1 VKKAVYTILIILI
14 AFSLVSGLIW
24 NFISYKTTNKPNNTQ
39 YPNTSS
45 SDDQN
50 ENLYALEYLVKT
62 VEITAS
68 IYKDN
73 KELIENIKTSGPLY
87 IWAKQY
93 IEETANILKN
103 TSQWNVFGNIDYET
117 AEQLMNRADLTTE
130 DRLYITSMEYLDIAR
145 KIVMSNKGITNTI
158 NTNKGWL
165 SGIES
170 LVRSR
175 AAAYTLNDWKIVKS
189 KTSTAAKLSFIKDKS
204 KDWETAYSELKGIL
218 HIQNSTPDSII
229 LDIGSNFIAVD
240 GLANI
245 SITTYKNVTEILEN
259 RAQDININNL
269 DNNTL
274 LFMLYTAE
282 YSRVG
287 IEILS
292 ALKHMEHAL
301 KYTTTLSADDVEEL
315 CHEEW
320 GNISNILAIN
330 IPMDNVTATE
340 INKLLNDMSTQ
351 LKTNL
356 KIRSNTIGSVLISNL
371 VNNYDI
377 YMKIRKEENPD
388 TYFMFYLTAQS
399 KGIAQFLVNN
409 NKFANI
415 VLVNVPDNTDNLK
428 NFIDPNL
435 VLFQEIYNW
444 EIQFIEKT
452 YKQLLNDGKYPL
464 IMDTFLT
471 ISSAGY
477 TAKTLLPKMQEVLNN
492 TKNTEIEKA
501 KEIVKLYKT
510 YMIDILNS
518 LIDTLTI
525 QGAISMIKE

>member
-1 VKKAVYTILIILI
+1 VKKTIYTILIILV
-14 AFSLVSGLIW
+14 AFSLVAGLIL
-24 NFISYKTTNKPNNTQ
+24 NLIPYNTKHNPQ
-39 YPNTSS
+39 PPNTLSF
-45 SDDQN
+45 DNQN
-50 ENLYALEYLVKT
+50 ENLDTLGYLVKT

-68 IYKDN
+68 IYEDN
-73 KELIENIKTSGPLY
+73 KELIDNIKTSGPLY
-87 IWAKQY
+87 IWTKQY

-145 KIVMSNKGITNTI
+145 KIIMTNKGITNTI

-170 LVRSR
+170 LVRAR

-189 KTSTAAKLSFIKDKS
+189 KTSTAAKLSFIKDKA
-204 KDWETAYSELKGIL
+204 KDWETAYSELKEIL
-218 HIQNSTPDSII
+218 YIQNSTPDSII
-229 LDIGSNFIAVD
+229 LDMGSNFIAVD
-240 GLANI
+240 SLADI
-245 SITTYKNVTEILEN
+245 AITTHKNATEILEN

-282 YSRVG
+282 YPRVG

-292 ALKHMEHAL
+292 ALKHMEYTL

-320 GNISNILAIN
+320 SNIFDTLSIN
-330 IPMDNVTATE
+330 IPTNNATATE
-340 INKLLNDMSTQ
+340 TNKLLDAMTTQ

-409 NKFANI
+409 DKFANI
-415 VLVNVPDNTDNLK
+415 VLVNAPNNTDNLK
-428 NFIDPNL
+428 TFIDPNL

-444 EIQFIEKT
+444 EIQFIEET

-464 IMDTFLT
+464 IMDTLLT

-477 TAKTLLPKMQEVLNN
+477 TAKTLLPKMQELLNN

-501 KEIVKLYKT
+501 KEIVNLYKT
-510 YMIDILNS
+510 YMIDVLNS
-518 LIDTLTI
+518 LIDALTI

>member
-1 VKKAVYTILIILI
+1 MI
-14 AFSLVSGLIW
+14 AFSLVTGLIW
-24 NFISYKTTNKPNNTQ
+24 NFISYKTTNKIQSTNT
-39 YPNTSS
+39 PSP
-45 SDDQN
+45 DN
-50 ENLYALEYLVKT
+50 ENENIENLEYLVKT
-62 VEITAS
+62 VETTS
-68 IYKDN
+68 STYENN
-73 KELIENIKTSGPLY
+73 KELIDNIRTSGPLY

-93 IEETANILKN
+93 IEETTNILQN
-103 TSQWNVFGNIDYET
+103 TDQWNTFGNIDYQV
-117 AEQLMNRADLTTE
+117 AEQLMNRTDLTTE
-130 DRLYITSMEYLDIAR
+130 DRLYITSMEYLDVAR
-145 KIVMSNKGITNTI
+145 NIVMSNKGITNTI
-158 NTNKGWL
+158 NTKKGWL

-170 LVRSR
+170 LVRAR
-175 AAAYTLNDWKIVKS
+175 AAAYTLNDWEIVKS
-189 KTSTAAKLSFIKDKS
+189 KTSTTAKLSFIKDKS
-204 KDWETAYSELKGIL
+204 KDWETAYNELKEIL
-218 HIQNSTPDSII
+218 YIRNSTPDSII

-240 GLANI
+240 GLADI
-245 SITTYKNVTEILEN
+245 ATTTYKNITEILEN

-282 YSRVG
+282 YPRVG

-292 ALKHMEHAL
+292 ALKHMEHTL
-301 KYTTTLSADDVEEL
+301 KYITTLSVDDIEER
-315 CHEEW
+315 CHKEW
-320 GNISNILAIN
+320 TNISDILAIN
-330 IPMDNVTATE
+330 IPMDDVTDTE
-340 INKLLNDMSTQ
+340 INKLLDDITNQ

-356 KIRSNTIGSVLISNL
+356 KIQSNTIGSILISNL

-377 YMKIRKEENPD
+377 YMKIKRKENPD

-409 NKFANI
+409 SKFKNI
-415 VLVNVPDNTDNLK
+415 TLISAPDDAENLK
-428 NFIDPNL
+428 TFIDPNL

-452 YKQLLNDGKYPL
+452 YEELIRDGKYPL

-477 TAKTLLPKMQEVLNN
+477 TSKILLPKMQEVLNN
-492 TKNTEIEKA
+492 PKKTEIEKA
-501 KEIVKLYKT
+501 KEIVGLYST

-525 QGAISMIKE
+525 QGAISMIRE